1 MKYFLTLLTAFAL
14 TGCKPEPSSETE
26 APPQPTEEE
35 LKEARLRTAALLNE
49 KMNLEKEL
57 DKLIA
62 KHKTDPDNK
71 MKVVQEE
78 SQQAQLE
85 LRKIE
90 QSHPSLQKLNQE
102 IMILQS
108 HKTQARRN
116 KDQKMLNNANNSIT
130 ELNSQLE
137 NLKKEL
143 PAIREARD
151 QITRSQKQLK
161 VLRRELVAST
171 PEGQKIVARIQEIE
185 NTLNKK

>member
-1 MKYFLTLLTAFAL
+1 
-14 TGCKPEPSSETE
+14 
-26 APPQPTEEE
+26 
-35 LKEARLRTAALLNE
+35 
-49 KMNLEKEL
+49 
-57 DKLIA
+57 
-62 KHKTDPDNK
+62 
-71 MKVVQEE
+71 
-78 SQQAQLE
+78 
-85 LRKIE
+85 
-90 QSHPSLQKLNQE
+90 
-102 IMILQS
+102 
-108 HKTQARRN
+108 
-116 KDQKMLNNANNSIT
+116 MLNNANNSIT